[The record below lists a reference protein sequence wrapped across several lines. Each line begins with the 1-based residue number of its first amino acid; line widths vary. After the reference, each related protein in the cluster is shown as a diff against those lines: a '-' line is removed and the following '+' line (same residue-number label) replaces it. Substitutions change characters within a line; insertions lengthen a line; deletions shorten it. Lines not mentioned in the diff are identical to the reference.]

1 MNIRIYLAVYGPEI
15 IGFFGLDEKRSCG
28 LGRTNYVR
36 PPIIGPHSHVV
47 CGKDADKVEN
57 PGGLGE
63 YGANVEKGRVWN
75 TQIY

>member
-1 MNIRIYLAVYGPEI
+1 MKAV
-15 IGFFGLDEKRSCG
+15 CG

-47 CGKDADKVEN
+47 CGKDMDKVEN

-63 YGANVEKGRVWN
+63 YGANVEKG
-75 TQIY
+75 